1 MKKKTNPQTET
12 TLSKAIRVAKNKA
25 AYDTACKRILAQ
37 KRILAWIMKECV
49 AEFRECRLEDI
60 ENKYIEGTP
69 NIGNAAVLPD
79 ETNAGCDMVLPV
91 IHGDSVEDV
100 SMTEGT
106 IVYDVRFRAVAPK
119 DDTYITLLLNAE
131 GQKDYTPG
139 YPLPKRG
146 IYYCSRM
153 ISSQYG
159 TEFDHGHY
167 EKLKKVYSIWI
178 CLDPPKQYQ
187 NMITRYEIH
196 EVDMVGCAQEP
207 QENYDLMTLVIVRL
221 GNAEESDN
229 RTLQM
234 LDVLFSRRKDQQEKR
249 KILEKEF
256 DLPMTQELKKEVWH
270 MCNFSDVVEREGM
283 EKGLAQGL
291 EQGLVQARMEMAEKM
306 KQDGMEVE
314 MICRYT
320 GLSRE
325 EIDQIPEKAN

>member
-1 MKKKTNPQTET
+1 MKTKSNTREET
-12 TLSKAIRVAKNKA
+12 TLSKAVRIAKNKA
-25 AYDTACKRILAQ
+25 SYDRACKRILAQ

-49 AEFRECRLEDI
+49 TEFSDCSLEDI
-60 ENKYIEGTP
+60 ENKYIEGSP
-69 NIGNAAVLPD
+69 RVGDAALLPD
-79 ETNAGCDMVLPV
+79 ETNAGCHGTLPI
-91 IHGDSVEDV
+91 IHGDSTEDA
-100 SMTEGT
+100 SMAEGT
-106 IVYDVRFRAVAPK
+106 IVYDIRFRAIAPR

-159 TEFDHGHY
+159 TEFDHSHY
-167 EKLKKVYSIWI
+167 ERLKKVYSIWI
-178 CLDPPKQYQ
+178 CLDPPKHHQ

-196 EVDMVGCAQEP
+196 EVDMVGSAQEP

-221 GNAEESDN
+221 GDAEESDN

-234 LDVLFSRRKDQQEKR
+234 LDVLFSRKKDQQEKR
-249 KILEKEF
+249 RILEKEF
-256 DLPMTQELKKEVWH
+256 DLPMTQELKREVWH

-283 EKGLAQGL
+283 EKGL
-291 EQGLVQARMEMAEKM
+291 EQGLTQARLETAEKM
-306 KQDGMEVE
+306 KLDGMDAAL
-314 MICRYT
+314 ICKYT

-325 EIDQIPEKAN
+325 AVDRIPEKVN